1 VLALPQKI
9 VEYLLVL
16 DSKKIPEPSYPFN
29 LIIHNQPPRRNRTP
43 HRTLLETLEA
53 TVPYDPE

>member
-1 VLALPQKI
+1 VLALAQKV
-9 VEYLLVL
+9 VEYLFVL
-16 DSKKIPEPSYPFN
+16 DSEKVLEPSYPFK

-53 TVPYDPE
+53 TVLNDPE